1 MDDTTTSRRG
11 RPPAPTPTMPLFLG
25 AARTRV
31 KEEVVMSAS
40 TARELRGYVDWA
52 GGRAM
57 MPDDEALIRTID
69 HALTEYF
76 KNDKAWQIERGDF
89 LGSAPTPSK
98 SPPAKPESNAAAPSA
113 GKPEVRPGVAPAA
126 GAGRAG

>member
-76 KNDKAWQIERGDF
+76 KNDKAWQIERGEF

-98 SPPAKPESNAAAPSA
+98 SPPAKPESNAASLAA
-113 GKPEVRPGVAPAA
+113 GKPEARPGVAPAA

>member
-1 MDDTTTSRRG
+1 MDDTTTSWRG

-76 KNDKAWQIERGDF
+76 KNDRAWQIEREEF

-98 SPPAKPESNAAAPSA
+98 SSPAKPESNATTPPAGKQDARPAAAPA
-113 GKPEVRPGVAPAA
+113 I

>member
-31 KEEVVMSAS
+31 KEEVVMSGT
-40 TARELRGYVDWA
+40 TAREMRAYVDWA

-57 MPDDEALIRTID
+57 MPEEEALIRTLD
-69 HALTEYF
+69 HALMDYF
-76 KNDKAWQIERGDF
+76 RNDKAWQIDRSEFIGPGPTASK
-89 LGSAPTPSK
+89 GSGKGEP
-98 SPPAKPESNAAAPSA
+98 SPPAPLS
-113 GKPEVRPGVAPAA
+113 GKPEGKAVASPTSSSGKAA
-126 GAGRAG
+126 G

>member
-76 KNDKAWQIERGDF
+76 KNDKAWQIERGEF

-98 SPPAKPESNAAAPSA
+98 SPPAKPESNAASLTA
-113 GKPEVRPGVAPAA
+113 GKPEARPGVAP
-126 GAGRAG
+126 